1 MNGAAHDGM
10 FNIDSETEELTVGCQ
25 VCASIGH
32 RYEDEHKAGRQHAKI
47 QLHAEYSITRGKK
60 NKEKSSVLGKVAKA
74 VSALRNSGG
83 GVLLVH
89 LEGISSEDR
98 CLEYFDEFVV
108 KTFTNLL
115 EGGEL
120 YTDSYERYFLSEK
133 PKFTD
138 ARDFLVVDVN
148 KTAGVATVDF
158 NTKANNDNENLVVTS
173 LNLLEVLNKTE
184 TNTKKQASLRN
195 LPDDV
200 KTFHENRQIQLK
212 AFKDNTEEIQ
222 RKRADVG
229 KLTDHIWHTLKLKD
243 NITSMSK
250 VVQGGSYYLG
260 VNEKKIVTEGGYQT
274 KVADIVGFKLH
285 VSQASLTET
294 IYRKVE
300 TDLSILTKQGK
311 FTDAPRN
318 LINIEFYPIHQ
329 SELFVLEVAI
339 RYCDGVV
346 FYDRQGP
353 RSYILDEKNKTVRR
367 MSNDEWLQKLSRT
380 RALRATFLKVQV
392 CP

>member
-1 MNGAAHDGM
+1 MNRANHDGTY
-10 FNIDSETEELTVGCQ
+10 NVESQKEELTVGCQ

-32 RYEDEHKAGRQHAKI
+32 RYEDEHKGGRQHAKI
-47 QLHAEYSITRGKK
+47 QLHAEYSIIRGKK
-60 NKEKSSVLGKVAKA
+60 SKEKSSVLGKVAKA

-89 LEGISSEDR
+89 LEGISPEDK

-108 KTFTNLL
+108 NTFTNLL

-138 ARDFLVVDVN
+138 ARDFLVVGVN

-158 NTKANNDNENLVVTS
+158 NTRANNDNENLVITS

-184 TNTKKQASLRN
+184 TNTKNQASLRN
-195 LPDDV
+195 LPDNLN
-200 KTFHENRQIQLK
+200 TFHENRQIQLK
-212 AFKDNTEEIQ
+212 AFKDNTGEIQ
-222 RKRADVG
+222 RKQADVG
-229 KLTDHIWHTLKLKD
+229 KLTDHIWHILKLKD
-243 NITSMSK
+243 HITSMSK
-250 VVQGGSYYLG
+250 LVQGGSYYLG
-260 VNEKKIVTEGGYQT
+260 VNEKKVTVGGYQT

-285 VSQASLTET
+285 VSQASLIES
-294 IYRKVE
+294 IYRKIE

-318 LINIEFYPIHQ
+318 LINIEFYPIQQ

-353 RSYILDEKNKTVRR
+353 RSYIFDEKNKTVRR
-367 MSNDEWLQKLSRT
+367 MSNDEWLQKLSST
-380 RALRATFLKVQV
+380 RALNATFPQLQV

>member
-1 MNGAAHDGM
+1 MNRANHDGTY
-10 FNIDSETEELTVGCQ
+10 NVKSETEEWTVGCQ

-32 RYEDEHKAGRQHAKI
+32 RYEDEHKGGRQHAKI
-47 QLHAEYSITRGKK
+47 QLHAEYKIIRGKK
-60 NKEKSSVLGKVAKA
+60 SKEKSSVLGKVAKA

-89 LEGISSEDR
+89 LEGISSEDK

-108 KTFTNLL
+108 NTFTNLL

-138 ARDFLVVDVN
+138 TCDFLVVDVN

-158 NTKANNDNENLVVTS
+158 NTKANNDNENLVITS

-184 TNTKKQASLRN
+184 TSAKNQASLRN
-195 LPDDV
+195 LPDNV

-222 RKRADVG
+222 RKQADVG

-250 VVQGGSYYLG
+250 LVQGGSYYLG
-260 VNEKKIVTEGGYQT
+260 VNEKKVVTDRGYQT

-285 VSQASLTET
+285 VSQASLIGS

-318 LINIEFYPIHQ
+318 LINIEFYPIQQ

-346 FYDRQGP
+346 FYDRDGP
-353 RSYILDEKNKTVRR
+353 RSYILDEKLNTVRR
-367 MSNDEWLQKLSRT
+367 MNNVEWLEKFRST
-380 RALRATFLKVQV
+380 HTF
-392 CP
+392 